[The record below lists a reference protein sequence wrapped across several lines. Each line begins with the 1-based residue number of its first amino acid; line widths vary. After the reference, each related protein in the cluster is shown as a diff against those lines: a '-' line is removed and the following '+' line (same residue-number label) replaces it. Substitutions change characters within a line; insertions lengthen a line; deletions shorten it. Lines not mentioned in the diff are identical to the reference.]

1 MTKNKPTKKELAKRN
16 SKTVKELQELG
27 DSPQLLKSYSN
38 SKWIELY
45 NRGTYKLSEDEVTS

>member
-1 MTKNKPTKKELAKRN
+1 MRKINQLIKELAKGN